1 MTLACFCPSPPVDHR
16 LDPTA
21 RALSLGER
29 VDRADVLTSRR
40 GSSEGFFLIG
50 TDGRVHSTRD
60 QDARESVGINA
71 LRVPKPVATEEDAG
85 ELVPEVRE
93 VVEVRM
99 GQKAPRCGSDPSPV
113 PLRLVKAPAA
123 GHPLPLGEGRDPHVC
138 AARAFKRVTPQ
149 SLGELARPG
158 PLLVG
163 FVLFLFCVTQAGLPA
178 AIGPGQESPPGAHG
192 ADVPT
197 LLRTAQEALGRNDFA
212 TAAEA
217 LKQAVAAQPAFAP
230 AWFNLAYAYTGLHKN
245 EEAVASYRKALEL
258 DPNLFEA
265 RLNLGILLLQ
275 LNRPRDALE
284 HLEKAATLKPDHLRA
299 QLYYGRALA
308 LTGQPER
315 AEKQY
320 QTALRLDPR
329 LAIAHY
335 DLAQLYLQQKR
346 YQEALGSFQKAY
358 ELDPALPQAQLG
370 MGLAMEGLKDEVN
383 AAAHFEQYLAARPDD
398 LETRFHLARLYLEQG
413 KNEEAYEGLQ
423 SVYRVKPETPGLA
436 AALGDVCALLKKL
449 PESEK
454 FYRQALLAA
463 PTDPD
468 LHRALGQT
476 LLEEERFSEAEA
488 EFRTALKGNPRSREA
503 AQGLATS
510 LYLQKRYPEAI
521 PLLEALAR
529 APDPPPML
537 IFALATSYDHLHV
550 LQKALENYER
560 FLQLSKGQSPDHEW
574 QATQRA
580 KLLRHQLQK

>member
-1 MTLACFCPSPPVDHR
+1 LLGSLILCLLGVVPAC
-16 LDPTA
+16 
-21 RALSLGER
+21 
-29 VDRADVLTSRR
+29 VL
-40 GSSEGFFLIG
+40 
-50 TDGRVHSTRD
+50 V
-60 QDARESVGINA
+60 
-71 LRVPKPVATEEDAG
+71 
-85 ELVPEVRE
+85 
-93 VVEVRM
+93 
-99 GQKAPRCGSDPSPV
+99 
-113 PLRLVKAPAA
+113 
-123 GHPLPLGEGRDPHVC
+123 
-138 AARAFKRVTPQ
+138 
-149 SLGELARPG
+149 
-158 PLLVG
+158 
-163 FVLFLFCVTQAGLPA
+163 
-178 AIGPGQESPPGAHG
+178 AIGPGQESASRTHG

-197 LLRTAQEALGRNDFA
+197 LLHTAQDALGRNDFA
-212 TAAEA
+212 AAADA
-217 LKQAVAAQPAFAP
+217 LKQVVEAQPTLTA
-230 AWFNLAYAYTGLHKN
+230 AWFNLAYAYTGLHKH
-245 EEAVASYRKALEL
+245 EEAVASYRKALAL

-265 RLNLGILLLQ
+265 RLNLGILLIQ
-275 LNRPRDALE
+275 LNNPQGALE
-284 HLEKAATLKPDHLRA
+284 HLEKAATLKRDHVRA

-320 QTALRLDPR
+320 QTVLQLDPR

-346 YQEALGSFQKAY
+346 YQEALGAFQKAS
-358 ELDPALPQAQLG
+358 ELDSALSQAQLG
-370 MGLAMEGLKDEVN
+370 MALAMEGLRDEVK
-383 AAAHFEQYLAARPDD
+383 AVAHFEQYLAARPDD

-413 KNEEAYEGLQ
+413 KNAQAYEGLQ
-423 SVYRVKPETPGLA
+423 TVYRVKPGTPGLA
-436 AALGDVCALLKKL
+436 AALGDVCALLKKF

-476 LLEEERFSEAEA
+476 LLEEEKFSEAEA

-503 AQGLATS
+503 GQGLATS

-521 PLLEALAR
+521 PLLEVLAR
-529 APDPPPML
+529 APDPPAIL
-537 IFALATSYDHLHV
+537 IFALATCYDNLHV